1 MSCLK
6 YHTIIFAFFRVFK
19 HCKKEFSDWDC
30 QKMVLGP
37 WSFKYFV
44 NRWCLEGCY
53 FLNVVLCAGFSVLH
67 FIILFYS
74 LTSPHLPYLLLHNTT
89 ELPRWNIWPNYSRQS
104 LWKHQDDPRPN
115 IIKSLLSLESNA
127 HPPASQD
134 IGGQILY
141 CWRCL
146 VTRGWLELRVS
157 G

>member
-6 YHTIIFAFFRVFK
+6 YHTIIFAFFGVFK

-67 FIILFYS
+67 FIILFYFPNQS
-74 LTSPHLPYLLLHNTT
+74 PPTCIKSSRDKWTIYRGLTGDVSYYFPTHTDTAGHSNLLWYVLLGDNHF
-89 ELPRWNIWPNYSRQS
+89 WNIEDR
-104 LWKHQDDPRPN
+104 
-115 IIKSLLSLESNA
+115 E
-127 HPPASQD
+127 
-134 IGGQILY
+134 
-141 CWRCL
+141 
-146 VTRGWLELRVS
+146 V
-157 G
+157 